1 MQSAPRPNRW
11 YRILYVQVLIA
22 VLLGVI
28 VGCFWP
34 DFGKSLKP
42 LGDAFY
48 QAGKDD
54 HRADHLLHRG
64 AWHCSMSDLK
74 KLGRIGGKSL
84 LYFEV
89 ISTLALVIGLVVVNV
104 LKPGAGFH
112 GGPVHFGP
120 ESCHGSAAKAHSQSL
135 ADFLLNI
142 IPSSFLEAFVR
153 GELLPVLFVALLT
166 SFAISALGSRSGP
179 VLHAIDTV
187 GQLFFGIMSI
197 IIKVAPIGS
206 IWRDGIYDR
215 QLRSRRPQ

>member
-1 MQSAPRPNRW
+1 
-11 YRILYVQVLIA
+11 
-22 VLLGVI
+22 
-28 VGCFWP
+28 
-34 DFGKSLKP
+34 
-42 LGDAFY
+42 
-48 QAGKDD
+48 
-54 HRADHLLHRG
+54 LHRG
-64 AWHCSMSDLK
+64 AWHRLDVDLK

-112 GGPVHFGP
+112 GDPFTLDP
-120 ESCHGSAAKAHSQSL
+120 KIATEAAAKAHGQSL

-197 IIKVAPIGS
+197 IIKVAPIGAFGAMAFTIGS
-206 IWRDGIYDR
+206 FGLGALSNLAKLMAGFYLTAAIFVGNRPGRRCPNLWFFDLPLCFLYQGRAPAR
-215 QLRSRRPQ
+215 ARHQLE